1 MRGGAALDMSEIERV
16 SALFGVEKIG
26 GAITGSLR
34 GGEVMASDSMGRSG
48 TLDELQELTVA
59 DRLQTGGSRRRTDG
73 SRRQRGRRWA
83 QHGGARRSK
92 RGRRGSR
99 FRLNIRATIRLRDRK

>member
-34 GGEVMASDSMGRSG
+34 GGDAMAADSMGRSG

-59 DRLQTGGSRRRTDG
+59 DRLQTGGSRRH
-73 SRRQRGRRWA
+73 RRRWTQRG
-83 QHGGARRSK
+83 GK
-92 RGRRGSR
+92 RTGGRRRAPR
-99 FRLNIRATIRLRDRK
+99 FRLNIRATIRLHSRK